1 MPFEEELMRPITVSL
16 ALLWALNAS
25 AQSALPTEFPA
36 DAKPI
41 AGDALKALF
50 SDRVFKVAHAS
61 GSTWRLQYKSDGY
74 YFVNIAPSGFSD
86 SGKWRIE
93 ESKICTEPQKSA
105 ASCNE
110 VRTLGE
116 TLIVKRAVNGEVI
129 RLDPQ

>member
-1 MPFEEELMRPITVSL
+1 MPSEEKPMRPITVLL
-16 ALLWALNAS
+16 ALFWALSAS
-25 AQSALPTEFPA
+25 AQTALPTEFPS
-36 DAKPI
+36 DAMPI
-41 AGDALKALF
+41 AGDALKARF

-93 ESKICTEPQKSA
+93 ESKICTEPQKLA
-105 ASCNE
+105 ASCSE

-116 TLIVKRAVNGEVI
+116 ALVVKRGANGEVI

>member
-1 MPFEEELMRPITVSL
+1 MQRL
-16 ALLWALNAS
+16 ARS
-25 AQSALPTEFPA
+25 CIPT
-36 DAKPI
+36 D
-41 AGDALKALF
+41 GD
-50 SDRVFKVAHAS
+50 
-61 GSTWRLQYKSDGY
+61 

-93 ESKICTEPQKSA
+93 ESKICTEPQKTA

-116 TLIVKRAVNGEVI
+116 ALVVKRAANGEVI